1 MVTFQQRNQ
10 HMRFVY
16 FLLLILFINYSCS
29 TSKKEQFEIVIQN
42 GNIIDLESGGIK
54 KQDIFISEGRIK
66 KISSANSEQNF
77 EAKEI
82 IDATGKYI
90 LPGFW
95 DNHTHF
101 RGGDSLIAANKNFLN
116 LFIANGITTVRDA
129 GGDLTTPILKWRKQ
143 IAEGNLV
150 GPTIYTSG
158 PKIDGP
164 AATWA
169 GSLEVENEIDI
180 TNALE
185 ILQRI
190 PSDYIKLYDS
200 KISGEMYLKTI
211 AEAEN
216 RNLITSG
223 HMPFTVELDDAVGSG
238 IDAIEHLYY
247 IMKGCSSEEEVITQQ
262 LVAKKIGFWDAM
274 PALMS
279 TYQDTTAQATFSN
292 LKENNVFVVT
302 TLHIGKVLSYL
313 DEVDHT
319 QDAYLKYITPS
330 FKKTYEGRIQ
340 RALNASEKTR
350 QDRKDLD
357 TFFGQLAKSLNDA
370 GVGLLAGSD
379 SGAYNSYTYPGVS
392 LHKELEEMVANG
404 IPPLDA
410 LRTSA
415 YNGSKFLKKEVNYG
429 SLTEGKV
436 SDIVI
441 LDANPIEDIKQTQNI
456 HTVIKGNQTYSKEQL
471 KELLEAAVVISPTTG
486 EFI

>member
-1 MVTFQQRNQ
+1 MRIVYVT
-10 HMRFVY
+10 
-16 FLLLILFINYSCS
+16 LLLLMLSYSCS
-29 TSKKEQFEIVIQN
+29 PEEKEQFDILIQN
-42 GNIIDLESGGIK
+42 GTIIDLETGDFQ
-54 KQDIFISEGRIK
+54 KQDVFISDGRII
-66 KISSANSEQNF
+66 KITSSNGEHAF
-77 EAKEI
+77 EAKET
-82 IDATGKYI
+82 IDATEKYI

-101 RGGDSLIAANKNFLN
+101 RGGDSLIEANKNFLN

-129 GGDLTTPILKWRKQ
+129 GGDLTTPILKWRKK
-143 IAEGNLV
+143 ITEGSLV

-158 PKIDGP
+158 PKIDGV

-180 TNALE
+180 NNALD

-190 PSDYIKLYDS
+190 PSDYVKLYDS
-200 KISGEMYLKTI
+200 RISGEVYLKTI
-211 AEAEN
+211 SEAEN

-223 HMPFTVELDDAVGSG
+223 HMPFTVELDDAIGSG

-247 IMKGCSSEEEVITQQ
+247 IMKGCSSEEAAITQQ

-279 TYQDTTAQATFSN
+279 SYQDSTAQATFSN

-319 QDAYLKYITPS
+319 QDAYLKYISPS
-330 FKKTYEGRIQ
+330 LQKTYEGRIQ
-340 RALNASEKTR
+340 RALTASEKAR

-379 SGAYNSYTYPGVS
+379 SGAYNSYTYPGIS

-404 IPPLDA
+404 IPTLDA

-415 YNGSKFLKKEVNYG
+415 YNGSKFLKKDANYG
-429 SLTEGKV
+429 SITEGKV

-441 LDANPIEDIKQTQNI
+441 LDANPIEDIKQTKNI
-456 HTVIKGNQTYSKEQL
+456 HTVIKGNQTFSKKQLQALL
-471 KELLEAAVVISPTTG
+471 KEAEQKH
-486 EFI
+486 